1 MAEDWHDMDN
11 AALDW
16 VIRLR
21 DPGFDGWEDF
31 EGWLTADPAHAEAY
45 HRLALADEELGA
57 MLPPA
62 APAPVFADNVVPLRK
77 ASLTRRAWLGGAIAA
92 SFAAIVG
99 FGVIQSQPSLYP
111 VETAPGVR
119 RTVMLDDGSR
129 IVLNGGSRLILD
141 HKDGRYAT
149 LERGEA
155 LFDVIH
161 NDDAPFK
168 VKVGGATLVDVGTRF
183 NVLREKGAMAVQVAE
198 GAVVYNPSSEAVRL
212 DAGRSLRTIDGEPHL
227 MLGSVSPA
235 SVAGWREGRLIYDG
249 QTMAEVAADLAR
261 WSGQT
266 VRADPRVAEQRFR
279 GVLSL
284 QDGEDVAQLAPL
296 LDVDVRRQGQDWI
309 LAPRNP

>member
-31 EGWLTADPAHAEAY
+31 EAWLTTDPAHADAY
-45 HRLALADEELGA
+45 HRMALADDDLGE

-62 APAPVFADNVVPLRK
+62 PAAPVFPDNVVPLRRP
-77 ASLTRRAWLGGAIAA
+77 AVTRRAWLGGAIAA
-92 SFAAIVG
+92 SVAAVVG
-99 FGVIQSQPSLYP
+99 FGVIQTQPSLYP

-129 IVLNGGSRLILD
+129 IVLNGGTRLILD
-141 HKDGRYAT
+141 RKDGRYAT

-155 LFDVIH
+155 LFDVVH

-168 VKVGGATLVDVGTRF
+168 VKVGDATLVDVGTQF
-183 NVLREKGAMAVQVAE
+183 NVLREKGIMAVQVAE
-198 GAVVYNPSSEAVRL
+198 GAVVYNPSTEAVRL

-227 MLGSVSPA
+227 MLGSVTPA
-235 SVAGWREGRLIYDG
+235 SVAGWRDGRLIYDG

-261 WSGQT
+261 WSGRA

-284 QDGEDVAQLAPL
+284 ADGEDVASLAPL
-296 LDVDVRRQGQDWI
+296 LDVDVRRNGQEWI
-309 LAPRNP
+309 LAPRTP